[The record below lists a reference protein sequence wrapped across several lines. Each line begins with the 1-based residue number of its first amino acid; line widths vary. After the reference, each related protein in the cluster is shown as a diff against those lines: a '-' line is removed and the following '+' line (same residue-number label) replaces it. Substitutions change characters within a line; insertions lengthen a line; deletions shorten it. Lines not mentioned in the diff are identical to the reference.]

1 MQSVCGGEVPQ
12 KYANTRQQTRQLP
25 GLVNGNEYGCTKDHS
40 VILVEQAHLKLLKI
54 LILIIF

>member
-12 KYANTRQQTRQLP
+12 KYPEKRQQTRQLP
-25 GLVNGNEYGCTKDHS
+25 GLVNGNEFGCIKDHGL
-40 VILVEQAHLKLLKI
+40 ILAEQAHLKLLKI